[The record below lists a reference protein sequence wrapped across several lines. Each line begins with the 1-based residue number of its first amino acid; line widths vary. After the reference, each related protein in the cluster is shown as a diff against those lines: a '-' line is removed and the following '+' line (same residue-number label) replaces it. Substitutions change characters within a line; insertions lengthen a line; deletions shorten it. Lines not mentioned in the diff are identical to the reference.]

1 LAPIFAAAWIGW
13 RIEQMTPAK
22 KNQLDATDWGSES
35 DTPPTPVNI
44 DDVLA
49 AREVISPYLNA
60 TPLLENPV
68 LSARVGT
75 ATFVKLENVQSIG
88 AFKIRG
94 AINLLATM
102 DKKQRAKGIVTATRG
117 NYGAALAQ
125 ACGMFGSRCTVFVPE
140 GNSPDKNLCVEALG
154 GEIIV
159 QGHDFD
165 AAWDASVRH
174 AWKIGAVSIHPAK
187 RAELVAGQG
196 TVALEML
203 EQSEHSLDVIFVPVG
218 GGSLAAGTTTVIKAM
233 SPATAVIAVQA
244 ENAPAFHHAWHTN
257 DYAPMVATKTIA
269 DGLAT
274 RVPVRY
280 TLSMMKELDNFVL
293 VSEEEVCAAIR
304 CYAQTIHQLA
314 EGGGAAPLA
323 AALQMKDQLV
333 GKRIGLILS
342 GGNIDSASLQQAMR
356 IDAAMHTPNAVPQ
369 FPLASL
375 DYGD

>member
-1 LAPIFAAAWIGW
+1 
-13 RIEQMTPAK
+13 MTPAK
-22 KNQLDATDWGSES
+22 KNPLDGTDWGSDS
-35 DTPPTPVNI
+35 DSPPTAVSI

-49 AREVISPYLNA
+49 ARDVIGPYLKP
-60 TPLLENPV
+60 TPLLCNPV
-68 LSARVGT
+68 LSQRVGT
-75 ATFVKLENVQSIG
+75 ETFVKLENIQAIG

-94 AINLLATM
+94 AINLLANM
-102 DKKQRAKGIVTATRG
+102 DDQQRKKGIVTATRG

-125 ACGMFGSRCTVFVPE
+125 ACAMFDTKCTVFVPE
-140 GNSPDKNLCVEALG
+140 GNSPDKNTAVEALG
-154 GEIIV
+154 GEVIV
-159 QGHDFD
+159 KGHDFD

-174 AWKIGAVSIHPAK
+174 AWNIGAVSVHPAK
-187 RAELVAGQG
+187 RPELVAGQA

-203 EQSEHSLDVIFVPVG
+203 EQSEDGLDVVIVPVG

-233 SPATAVIAVQA
+233 SPSTTVIAVQA
-244 ENAPAFHHAWHTN
+244 ENAPAFHHAWHTG
-257 DYAPMVATKTIA
+257 DYAPMVAAKTIA

-280 TLSMMKELDNFVL
+280 TLSMMKDLDDFLL
-293 VSEEEVCAAIR
+293 VSEDEICAAIR

-323 AALQMKDQLV
+323 AALKMKDELA
-333 GKRIGLILS
+333 GKRVGLILT
-342 GGNIDSASLQQAMR
+342 GGNIDNASLLQAMR
-356 IDAAMHTPNAVPQ
+356 VDSPMHIPHAVPQ

>member
-1 LAPIFAAAWIGW
+1 
-13 RIEQMTPAK
+13 MTSAT
-22 KNQLDATDWGSES
+22 KNHLDATDWGSDS
-35 DTPPTPVNI
+35 DTPPAPINV

-49 AREVISPYLNA
+49 ARDVISPFLEP
-60 TPLLENPV
+60 TPLLRNPV
-68 LSARVGT
+68 LSHRLGAE
-75 ATFVKLENVQSIG
+75 TFVKLENIQGIG

-94 AINLLATM
+94 AINLLANM
-102 DKKQRAKGIVTATRG
+102 NAGQRGKGIVTATRG

-125 ACGMFGSRCTVFVPE
+125 ACAMFDAKCTVFVPE
-140 GNSPDKNLCVEALG
+140 GNSPDKNSAVEALG
-154 GEIIV
+154 GELIV
-159 QGHDFD
+159 KGHDFD

-187 RAELVAGQG
+187 RPELVAGQA

-203 EQSEHSLDVIFVPVG
+203 EQSEDGLDVVFVPVG
-218 GGSLAAGTTTVIKAM
+218 GGSLAAGTTTVIKAL
-233 SPATAVIAVQA
+233 SPTTAVIAVQA
-244 ENAPAFHHAWHTN
+244 ENAPAFHHAWHSN
-257 DYAPMVATKTIA
+257 DYAPMVAAKTIA

-280 TLSMMKELDNFVL
+280 TLSMMKDLDDFVL
-293 VSEEEVCAAIR
+293 VSEEEICAAIR

-323 AALQMKDQLV
+323 AALKMKDEFAA
-333 GKRIGLILS
+333 KRVGLILS
-342 GGNIDSASLQQAMR
+342 GGNIDNASLLRAMR
-356 IDAAMHTPNAVPQ
+356 IDSPMHTPHAVPQ

>member
-1 LAPIFAAAWIGW
+1 
-13 RIEQMTPAK
+13 MTPAR
-22 KNQLDATDWGSES
+22 KNPLDATDWGSDS
-35 DTPPTPVNI
+35 DAPPCPVSM
-44 DDVLA
+44 DEVLA
-49 AREVISPYLNA
+49 ARDVIGKFLEP
-60 TPLLENPV
+60 TPLLCNPV
-68 LSARVGT
+68 LSNRVGT
-75 ATFVKLENVQSIG
+75 ETYVKMENVQTIG

-102 DKKQRAKGIVTATRG
+102 DEKQRKKGIVTATRG

-125 ACGMFGSRCTVFVPE
+125 ACAMFDTKCTVFVPE
-140 GNSPDKNLCVEALG
+140 GNSPDKNTTVEALN
-154 GEIIV
+154 GEVIV

-174 AWKIGAVSIHPAK
+174 ALRVGAVSIHPAK
-187 RAELVAGQG
+187 RAELVAGQA

-203 EQSEHSLDVIFVPVG
+203 QQCGQGLDVVFVPVG
-218 GGSLAAGTTTVIKAM
+218 GGSLAAGTTTVIKAL
-233 SPATAVIAVQA
+233 SPDTAVIAVQA
-244 ENAPAFHHAWHTN
+244 ENAPAFHHAWHTD
-257 DYAPMVATKTIA
+257 DYAPMVAAKTIA

-280 TLSMMKELDNFVL
+280 TLSMMKDLDDFVL
-293 VSEEEVCAAIR
+293 VSEEEICAAIR

-323 AALQMKDQLV
+323 AALKLKDQLAD
-333 GKRIGLILS
+333 KRVGLILT
-342 GGNIDSASLQQAMR
+342 GGNIDSAALAAAMR
-356 IDAAMHTPNAVPQ
+356 IDAPMHTPHAVPQ

>member
-1 LAPIFAAAWIGW
+1 
-13 RIEQMTPAK
+13 MSPAT
-22 KNQLDATDWGSES
+22 KNHLDATDWGSDS
-35 DTPPTPVNI
+35 DTPPGPI
-44 DDVLA
+44 SLDDVLA
-49 AREVISPYLNA
+49 ARDVISPYLRP
-60 TPLLENPV
+60 TPLLRNPV
-68 LSARVGT
+68 LSHRVGT
-75 ATFVKLENVQSIG
+75 DTFVKLENVQEIG

-94 AINLLATM
+94 AINLLANM
-102 DKKQRAKGIVTATRG
+102 DDEQRSRGIVTATRG

-125 ACGMFGSRCTVFVPE
+125 ACVMFDAKCTVFVPE
-140 GNSPDKNLCVEALG
+140 GNSPDKNTAVKALG
-154 GEIIV
+154 GEVIV
-159 QGHDFD
+159 KGHDFD

-174 AWKIGAVSIHPAK
+174 AWNIGAVSIHPAK
-187 RAELVAGQG
+187 RPELIAGQA

-203 EQSEHSLDVIFVPVG
+203 EQSEGGLDVVFVPVG

-233 SPATAVIAVQA
+233 SPTTSVVAVQA

-280 TLSMMKELDNFVL
+280 TLSMMKELDDFVL
-293 VSEEEVCAAIR
+293 VSEEEICAAIR

-314 EGGGAAPLA
+314 EGGGAAALA
-323 AALQMKDQLV
+323 AALKMKDKLA
-333 GKRIGLILS
+333 GKRVGLILTGS
-342 GGNIDSASLQQAMR
+342 NIDNASLLQAMR
-356 IDAAMHTPNAVPQ
+356 IDAPMHTPHAVPH

>member
-1 LAPIFAAAWIGW
+1 
-13 RIEQMTPAK
+13 MTPAK
-22 KNQLDATDWGSES
+22 KNQLDATDWGSDS
-35 DTPPTPVNI
+35 GTPPEPVNM

-49 AREVISPYLNA
+49 ARQVIRPFLEP
-60 TPLLENPV
+60 TPLLNNPV
-68 LSARVGT
+68 LSQRLGT
-75 ATFVKLENVQSIG
+75 ETFVKLENVQTIG

-94 AINLLATM
+94 AINLLANM
-102 DKKQRAKGIVTATRG
+102 SKKERSKGIVTATRG
-117 NYGAALAQ
+117 NYGAALAE
-125 ACGMFGSRCTVFVPE
+125 ACAIFDAKCTVFVPE
-140 GNSPDKNLCVEALG
+140 GNSPDKNTTVEALG
-154 GEIIV
+154 GEVIIR
-159 QGHDFD
+159 GHDFD

-174 AWKIGAVSIHPAK
+174 AWEIGAVSIHPAK
-187 RAELVAGQG
+187 RPELVAGQA

-203 EQSEHSLDVIFVPVG
+203 EQSEDGLDVIFVPVG
-218 GGSLAAGTTTVIKAM
+218 GGSLAAGTTTVIKSK
-233 SPATAVIAVQA
+233 SPSTAVIAVQA
-244 ENAPAFHHAWHTN
+244 ENAPAFHHAWHSG

-280 TLSMMKELDNFVL
+280 TLSMMKELDDFVL

-323 AALQMKDQLV
+323 AALKMKAQLA
-333 GKRIGLILS
+333 GKRVGLILT
-342 GGNIDSASLQQAMR
+342 GGNIDTASLAAAMR
-356 IDAAMHTPNAVPQ
+356 IDAPMHTPHAVPQ